1 MRRFIAIIIVLVAAV
16 AFMVGLV
23 VAGAGIRVPHVPA
36 SALSRGTSTM
46 HAALPAPAGGTLPVG
61 GATPLATG
69 VDFAEVAARMNAA
82 VVNVDASTRRRR
94 PRPGDFDERE
104 GPRQGAGSGF
114 FIDDDGHILTN
125 YHVIEGA
132 DRITI
137 TLADGRALR
146 ARVVGTDPA
155 IDVALLAIDA
165 GAAGGALPVATLG
178 DSDRLRVGEWV
189 CAIGNPLGYVHSVTV
204 GVVSFMGRKLFD
216 NSLDDYIQTDAAI
229 NFGNSGGPLI
239 DARGL
244 VVGINTAISSQ
255 ANNIGFAIPINQV
268 RAVLP
273 QLMSRGRVARGF
285 IGVTLETVTPA
296 LRQALGLG
304 PSTGAIVQ
312 EVTADTPGE
321 RAGLRAYDV
330 IRSVDGQAVTSSDEL
345 IRDVSSRAPG
355 STARL
360 QVVRDGRE
368 HEVIVKLAERPQ
380 TDEYAEKPAP
390 VQPADSTRPPLGIVV
405 RDVDAALSRRYGL
418 PRSLGGV
425 VVAGIDPASI
435 AQVARMRSGMV
446 ILEINRRP
454 VRSAD
459 DYNRAI
465 AQARPGDVLALYVYD
480 PLSEQRSILTL
491 TIEP

>member
-1 MRRFIAIIIVLVAAV
+1 MRRFIAVIIVLVAAV

-23 VAGAGIRVPHVPA
+23 VAGAGIRVPSVPA
-36 SALSRGTSTM
+36 SVLSRGPSTV
-46 HAALPAPAGGTLPVG
+46 HAALSAPAGGPLPIG

-82 VVNVDASTRRRR
+82 VVNIDASTRRRL
-94 PRPGDFDERE
+94 PRPGDFDER
-104 GPRQGAGSGF
+104 PRQGAGSGF

-125 YHVIEGA
+125 YHVVEEA
-132 DRITI
+132 DRITV

-155 IDVALLAIDA
+155 IDVALLAIDPA
-165 GAAGGALPVATLG
+165 GAGGPLPVALLG

-304 PSTGAIVQ
+304 PSSGAIVQ
-312 EVTADTPGE
+312 EVSADTPGE

-330 IRSVDGQAVTSSDEL
+330 IRSVDGRAVTSSDEL
-345 IRDVSSRAPG
+345 IQDVSNRTPG

-380 TDEYAEKPAP
+380 TEEYAEKAAP
-390 VQPADSTRPPLGIVV
+390 VQPVDSAQPPLGIAV
-405 RDVDAALSRRYGL
+405 RDVDTALSRRYGL
-418 PRSLGGV
+418 PSSLGGV
-425 VVAGIDPASI
+425 VVARIDPASV

-459 DYNRAI
+459 DYNRTI
-465 AQARPGDVLALYVYD
+465 ARARPGDVLALYVYD

-491 TIEP
+491 TIEVQ

>member
-1 MRRFIAIIIVLVAAV
+1 MRRFIPILVVLVAVV
-16 AFMVGLV
+16 AFMIGLV
-23 VAGAGIRVPHVPA
+23 VAGSGIRVPSGPMTVLSRGPQPLQTSPVAAAA
-36 SALSRGTSTM
+36 SALM
-46 HAALPAPAGGTLPVG
+46 APA
-61 GATPLATG
+61 PLATG
-69 VDFAEVAARMNAA
+69 VDFAEVASRMNAA
-82 VVNVDASTRRRR
+82 VVNVDASSRGGR
-94 PRPGDFDERE
+94 PRRGEPDDNRD

-114 FIDDDGHILTN
+114 FIDEDGHILTN

-137 TLADGRALR
+137 TMSDGRTLR

-165 GAAGGALPVATLG
+165 DAAGGRLPVASLG
-178 DSDRLRVGEWV
+178 NSDKLRVGEWV

-239 DARGL
+239 DARGD

-273 QLMSRGRVARGF
+273 QLKSRGRVARGF

-296 LRQALGLG
+296 MRQALGLAAAG
-304 PSTGAIVQ
+304 GAIVQ
-312 EVTADTPGE
+312 EVTEDTPGE

-330 IRSVDGQAVTSSDEL
+330 IRSVDGRDVVSSDEL
-345 IRDVSSRAPG
+345 IRDVSGRAPG
-355 STARL
+355 STAKL
-360 QVVRDGRE
+360 QVMRDGRE
-368 HEVIVKLAERPQ
+368 QEILVKLAERPASDAV
-380 TDEYAEKPAP
+380 TESPAP
-390 VQPADSTRPPLGIVV
+390 VQPVDAEQAPLGMVV
-405 RDVDAALSRRYGL
+405 RDLDAVTSRRAGL
-418 PRSLGGV
+418 PPALGGV
-425 VVAGIDPASI
+425 LVLRVEPASV
-435 AQVARMRSGMV
+435 AQVARVRRNMV
-446 ILEINRRP
+446 ILEVNRRR
-454 VRSAD
+454 VQSAAE
-459 DYNRAI
+459 YQRIIARA
-465 AQARPGDVLALYVYD
+465 QPGDVLALYVYD

-491 TIEP
+491 TIEPN